1 MIRRVILSRKG
12 CDSAAGGCPSPI
24 LPDGRLVP
32 LPIPQAPP
40 STHRYRDLI
49 LDGVR
54 LADYLS
60 CGGRA
65 RLHGNQSCHFDP
77 QLDGSLGLL
86 GQHGAAQGE
95 LTRHGVGVGDLFLF
109 FGWFR
114 STLDR
119 SGSGVHH
126 LFGWLEVS
134 QVIRGTEAIEAF
146 LTARNYRHPH
156 SLGAVHGYRQN
167 TLYVSEGGLTGPSR
181 STLAPA
187 FGRFRNQAPALTL
200 TEPGATRSRW
210 RLPKDVFDPSMEP
223 FLNRLHW
230 LEGDSTRVQPRG
242 FGQEFILDAARYP
255 ALAHWARRR
264 IASA

>member
-40 STHRYRDLI
+40 STHRYRDLT

-95 LTRHGVGVGDLFLF
+95 LARHGVGVGDLFLF

-114 STLDR
+114 STSDR

-126 LFGWLEVS
+126 LFGWLQVT
-134 QVIRGTEAIEAF
+134 QVIRGTDAIKAF
-146 LTARNYRHPH
+146 LGAKNHRHPH

-167 TLYVSEGGLTGPSR
+167 TLYVSEGGLMGSENPSR
-181 STLAPA
+181 PPA
-187 FGRFRNQAPALTL
+187 FGRFRFQAPAFTL

-210 RLPKDVFDPSMEP
+210 RLPQEVFDPSMEP

-255 ALAHWARRR
+255 ALAHWARRL